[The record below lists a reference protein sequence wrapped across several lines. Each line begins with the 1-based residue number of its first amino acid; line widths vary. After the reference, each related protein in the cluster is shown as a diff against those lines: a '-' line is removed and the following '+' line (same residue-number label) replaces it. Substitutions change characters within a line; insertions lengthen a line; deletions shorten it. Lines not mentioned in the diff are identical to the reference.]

1 MTAIL
6 FALSLCADCFA
17 VSLCSGITMGKVTRK
32 DTLVVAS
39 AFAVIQTA
47 FLMIGWAFGSAVAP
61 LIGRVA
67 PWIGFLLLLYVG
79 GSMVLEGIKGEA
91 EALNLNGFRNIVL
104 GGLAT
109 SIDALAAGMSMSLSG
124 ESFSIAAPKALAV
137 LVVTF
142 LSVVLG
148 ITSGKVLADK
158 VGRIAEIIG
167 GLVLIGLGIS
177 ILLKKFFLY
186 LRRRLL
192 RDVG

>member
-1 MTAIL
+1 MTVLFSALL

-17 VSLCSGITMGKVTRK
+17 VSLCSGTTLAKVNWKNT
-32 DTLVVAS
+32 VIVAS

-47 FLMIGWAFGSAVAP
+47 MLMAGWAFGSAIAP
-61 LIGRVA
+61 FVGKVA

-124 ESFSIAAPKALAV
+124 ESFSVAAPKAVAV
-137 LVVTF
+137 LIVTF

-148 ITSGKVLADK
+148 IAGGKVLADK

-167 GLVLIGLGIS
+167 GIVLIGLGIS
-177 ILLKKFFLY
+177 ILLK
-186 LRRRLL
+186 
-192 RDVG
+192 

>member
-1 MTAIL
+1 VSVVLTAIL

-104 GGLAT
+104 
-109 SIDALAAGMSMSLSG
+109 
-124 ESFSIAAPKALAV
+124 
-137 LVVTF
+137 
-142 LSVVLG
+142 
-148 ITSGKVLADK
+148 
-158 VGRIAEIIG
+158 
-167 GLVLIGLGIS
+167 
-177 ILLKKFFLY
+177 
-186 LRRRLL
+186 
-192 RDVG
+192 

>member
-1 MTAIL
+1 MTVLFSALL

-17 VSLCSGITMGKVTRK
+17 VSLCSGTTLAKVNWKNT
-32 DTLVVAS
+32 VIVAS

-47 FLMIGWAFGSAVAP
+47 MLMVGWAFGSAIAP
-61 LIGRVA
+61 FVGKVA

-79 GSMVLEGIKGEA
+79 GSMVLEGVKGEA
-91 EALNLNGFRNIVL
+91 ETINLNGFRNILL

-109 SIDALAAGMSMSLSG
+109 SIDALAAGMSMSLGG
-124 ESFSIAAPKALAV
+124 ESFSVAGPKAAAV
-137 LVVTF
+137 FVITF

-148 ITSGKVLADK
+148 IMGGKALADK

-177 ILLKKFFLY
+177 ILLK
-186 LRRRLL
+186 
-192 RDVG
+192 

>member
-1 MTAIL
+1 
-6 FALSLCADCFA
+6 
-17 VSLCSGITMGKVTRK
+17 
-32 DTLVVAS
+32 
-39 AFAVIQTA
+39 
-47 FLMIGWAFGSAVAP
+47 
-61 LIGRVA
+61 
-67 PWIGFLLLLYVG
+67 
-79 GSMVLEGIKGEA
+79 MVLEGIKGEA

-124 ESFSIAAPKALAV
+124 ESFLIAAPKALAV

-148 ITSGKVLADK
+148 IAGGKVLADK

-177 ILLKKFFLY
+177 ILLK
-186 LRRRLL
+186 
-192 RDVG
+192 

>member
-124 ESFSIAAPKALAV
+124 ESFPIAAPKALAV

-177 ILLKKFFLY
+177 ILLK
-186 LRRRLL
+186 
-192 RDVG
+192 

>member
-39 AFAVIQTA
+39 AFA
-47 FLMIGWAFGSAVAP
+47 FLMIGWAFGRAVAP

-148 ITSGKVLADK
+148 IAGGKVLADK

-177 ILLKKFFLY
+177 ILLK
-186 LRRRLL
+186 
-192 RDVG
+192 